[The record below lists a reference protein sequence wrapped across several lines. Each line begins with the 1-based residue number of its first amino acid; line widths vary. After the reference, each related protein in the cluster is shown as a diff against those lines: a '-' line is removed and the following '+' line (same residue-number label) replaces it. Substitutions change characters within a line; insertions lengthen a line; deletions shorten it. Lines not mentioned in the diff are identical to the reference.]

1 VRVLITGVCG
11 FAGAHLAENL
21 VRRGGAEI
29 TGTVRDSS
37 RIDGLG
43 SWRGRIRLRP
53 CDLRD
58 AEALRAVVEEAR
70 PDRVFHL
77 AGQTFV
83 PASWKDP
90 LATFDANVLGE
101 LNLLEAV
108 RRVGLAPLIHIA
120 CSSDEYG
127 AVLPGELPIDE
138 KTLLRPMSPYA
149 VSKAAQDLLAFGYHH
164 SFGLKIVRTRAF
176 SHTGP
181 GQREEFALSGFA
193 RQIALVEAGRQRP
206 EIRVGNL
213 AAVRDF
219 SDVRDIA
226 EAYRLAL
233 EKGRPGEVYN
243 ICSGTGRRIGDALGI
258 LLSASRAKIKIKKDS
273 ARMRS
278 ADVPR
283 LVGNAS
289 KFRKQTGWR
298 PRIAFEETLKD
309 LLNDWRRKVG
319 ARAV

>member
-1 VRVLITGVCG
+1 
-11 FAGAHLAENL
+11 
-21 VRRGGAEI
+21 
-29 TGTVRDSS
+29 
-37 RIDGLG
+37 
-43 SWRGRIRLRP
+43 
-53 CDLRD
+53 
-58 AEALRAVVEEAR
+58 
-70 PDRVFHL
+70 
-77 AGQTFV
+77 
-83 PASWKDP
+83 
-90 LATFDANVLGE
+90 
-101 LNLLEAV
+101 
-108 RRVGLAPLIHIA
+108 
-120 CSSDEYG
+120 
-127 AVLPGELPIDE
+127 
-138 KTLLRPMSPYA
+138 MSPYA

-181 GQREEFALSGFA
+181 GQRGEFALSGFA
-193 RQIALVEAGRQRP
+193 RQIALIEAGRQRP

-258 LLSASRAKIKIKKDS
+258 LLSASRAKIKIKKDP